1 MNHKTYN
8 VLFLCA
14 HNAARSIMAEVILNS
29 ESHGRF
35 RAFSA
40 GSQPLGRVDPLV
52 LELARSVDYPT
63 EQLRSKAWEEF
74 AEADAPVMDLI
85 ITLCDDSMGETC
97 PVWPGHPATA
107 HWRFAD
113 PLLADGDEAHRHRVY
128 QREFRELA
136 ERIHFLISLP
146 DASLD
151 RMALAAHARQA
162 AEIQP

>member
-1 MNHKTYN
+1 MNDKTYN

-14 HNAARSIMAEVILNS
+14 HNSARSIMAEVILNS

-40 GSQPLGRVDPLV
+40 GSEPLGRVDPLV
-52 LELARSVDYPT
+52 LELACGVGYAAES
-63 EQLRSKAWEEF
+63 LRSKGWDEF
-74 AEADAPVMDLI
+74 ARADAPVMDLI
-85 ITLCDDSMGETC
+85 ITLCDASDRASC

-113 PLLADGDEAHRHRVY
+113 PLLTDGEEALRRRVY

-136 ERIHFLISLP
+136 ERIHFLIRLP
-146 DASLD
+146 DANLD
-151 RMALAAHARQA
+151 RLALATHARRV
-162 AEIQP
+162 AEVPS

>member
-1 MNHKTYN
+1 MNDKTYN

-14 HNAARSIMAEVILNS
+14 HNSARSIMAEVILNS

-52 LELARSVDYPT
+52 LELARGVAYPV
-63 EQLRSKAWEEF
+63 EHLRSKAWDEF
-74 AEADAPVMDLI
+74 AADGAPAMDLI
-85 ITLCDDSMGETC
+85 ISLCDSTGGESC

-113 PLLADGDEAHRHRVY
+113 PLLAEGEEALRREVY

-136 ERIHFLISLP
+136 ERIHFLIRLP

-151 RMALAAHARQA
+151 RLALATHARQVT
-162 AEIQP
+162 EVSS